1 MRRAR
6 ARPAY
11 NVAVTSY
18 RELNPARI
26 VETAETLH
34 KRVDERFPGSSLG
47 RIAAE
52 LCGVARSAAEVS
64 LWLSRPI
71 AWVRVSV
78 AAAVAVLAF
87 LVLVALRAVNL
98 DMTGIGFSETAQGVE
113 AAVNNLVFVAIA
125 IYFLIGIEARIK
137 RARAIKELHV
147 LRSMA
152 HVVDMHQLT
161 KDPERLTGAQ
171 AGTDTASSPKRD
183 MTPFQLT
190 RYLDYSSELLA
201 ILSKIAAIYVQRF
214 NDAEVLRAAG
224 DIEDLTVGLSRNI
237 WQKIMIL
244 DRVADE
250 PLPRA

>member
-1 MRRAR
+1 M
-6 ARPAY
+6 PG
-11 NVAVTSY
+11 Y
-18 RELNPARI
+18 RELDPARI
-26 VETAETLH
+26 VETAVTLH
-34 KRVDERFPGSSLG
+34 KRVAERFPASSLS
-47 RIAAE
+47 RVAAE
-52 LCGVARSAAEVS
+52 LSSVARSADEVS

-71 AWVRVSV
+71 LWVRISV
-78 AAAVAVLAF
+78 GVAVAILAF
-87 LVLVALRAVNL
+87 LVFVALRVVRL
-98 DMTGIGFSETAQGVE
+98 DLTGAGFSETAQGVE

-125 IYFLIGIEARIK
+125 IYFLVGIEARIK

-161 KDPERLTGAQ
+161 KDPERLTGAN
-171 AGTDTASSPKRD
+171 AGGDTASSPKRD

-244 DRVADE
+244 DRTGGEAG
-250 PLPRA
+250 

>member
-1 MRRAR
+1 VLD
-6 ARPAY
+6 P
-11 NVAVTSY
+11 T
-18 RELNPARI
+18 RI

-34 KRVDERFPGSSLG
+34 KRVGERFPGSGLS
-47 RIAAE
+47 RVAAE
-52 LCGVARSAAEVS
+52 LSGVARSADEVS

-71 AWVRVSV
+71 LWVRISV
-78 AAAVAVLAF
+78 GVAVGVLAF
-87 LVLVALRAVNL
+87 LVFAALRFVRL
-98 DMTGIGFSETAQGVE
+98 DVPGVGFYETAQGVE
-113 AAVNNLVFVAIA
+113 AAVNNLVFIAIA
-125 IYFLIGIEARIK
+125 IYFLVGIEARIK

-161 KDPERLTGAQ
+161 KDPERLTG
-171 AGTDTASSPKRD
+171 GHGGGDTASSPKRD

-190 RYLDYSSELLA
+190 RYLDYSTELLA

-244 DRVADE
+244 DRTFDE
-250 PLPRA
+250 PS

>member
-1 MRRAR
+1 M
-6 ARPAY
+6 PGH
-11 NVAVTSY
+11 VY

-26 VETAETLH
+26 VETAKTLH
-34 KRVDERFPGSSLG
+34 KRIDERFPASSLG
-47 RIAAE
+47 RLAVELRDVAE
-52 LCGVARSAAEVS
+52 SADQVS

-71 AWVRVSV
+71 LWVRISV
-78 AAAVAVLAF
+78 GVAVVILAF
-87 LVLVALRAVNL
+87 LVLVALREVSL
-98 DMTGIGFSETAQGVE
+98 DMTGIGFSEAAQGVE

-125 IYFLIGIEARIK
+125 IYFLVGIEARIK
-137 RARAIKELHV
+137 RSRAMKELHV

-161 KDPERLTGAQ
+161 KDPERLTGTH
-171 AGTDTASSPKRD
+171 AGADTASSPKRD

-214 NDAEVLRAAG
+214 NDPEVLRAAG

-244 DRVADE
+244 DRVEGERPA
-250 PLPRA
+250 ASG

>member
-1 MRRAR
+1 MA
-6 ARPAY
+6 APAF
-11 NVAVTSY
+11 
-18 RELNPARI
+18 RELDPERI
-26 VETAETLH
+26 VETSALLQ
-34 KRVDERFPGSSLG
+34 KRIQERFGDAGLG
-47 RIAAE
+47 RIAGE
-52 LCGVARSAAEVS
+52 LTDVARAAREVS
-64 LWLSRPI
+64 EWLSRPI
-71 AWVRVSV
+71 WWLRVAVGV
-78 AAAVAVLAF
+78 AVVVLAF
-87 LVLVALRAVNL
+87 LVVVALRVVNM

-137 RARAIKELHV
+137 RARALKELHV

-161 KDPERLTGAQ
+161 KDPERLASGEP
-171 AGTDTASSPKRD
+171 GGSDTPSSPKRD

-214 NDAEVLRAAG
+214 NDSETTRAAS

-244 DRVADE
+244 DRVAD
-250 PLPRA
+250 P

>member
-1 MRRAR
+1 VTRA
-6 ARPAY
+6 
-11 NVAVTSY
+11 VY
-18 RELNPARI
+18 RELNPDRI
-26 VETAETLH
+26 VETSEMLQ
-34 KRVDERFPGSSLG
+34 RRIEERFPGSSLG
-47 RIAAE
+47 RLAAE
-52 LCGVARSAAEVS
+52 LRDVARAAQQVAA
-64 LWLSRPI
+64 WLGRPI
-71 AWVRVSV
+71 WWVRIGVGLSL
-78 AAAVAVLAF
+78 AILAF
-87 LVLVALRAVNL
+87 LVIVALQVVNL

-125 IYFLIGIEARIK
+125 IYFLLGVEARIK
-137 RARAIKELHV
+137 RARALKELHV

-161 KDPERLTGAQ
+161 KDPERLSGIAG

-201 ILSKIAAIYVQRF
+201 ILSKVAAIYVQRF
-214 NDAEVLRAAG
+214 NDAETLRAAG

-244 DRVADE
+244 DRIAE
-250 PLPRA
+250 APRSSQL

>member
-1 MRRAR
+1 MAG
-6 ARPAY
+6 P
-11 NVAVTSY
+11 VF
-18 RELNPARI
+18 RELNPQRI
-26 VETAETLH
+26 VETSELLQ
-34 KRVDERFPGSSLG
+34 KRIDERFPGSGLS
-47 RIAAE
+47 RIARE
-52 LCGVARSAAEVS
+52 LTDVAKSAQQVS
-64 LWLSRPI
+64 TWLSRPI
-71 AWVRVSV
+71 AWVRGAV
-78 AAAVAVLAF
+78 ALAVAVLAF
-87 LVLVALRAVNL
+87 LVVVALRVVNM

-137 RARAIKELHV
+137 RARALKELHV

-161 KDPERLTGAQ
+161 KDPERL
-171 AGTDTASSPKRD
+171 AGGESGSVDTASSPKRD

-201 ILSKIAAIYVQRF
+201 ILSKVSAIYVQRF
-214 NDAEVLRAAG
+214 NDPETTRAAG

-244 DRVADE
+244 DRVSGD
-250 PLPRA
+250 

>member
-1 MRRAR
+1 MRGH
-6 ARPAY
+6 
-11 NVAVTSY
+11 VY

-34 KRVDERFPGSSLG
+34 KRVEERFPGSSLG
-47 RIAAE
+47 RVAAE
-52 LCGVARSAAEVS
+52 LCDVAKAATEVS
-64 LWLSRPI
+64 SWLSRPI
-71 AWVRVSV
+71 LWVRISV
-78 AAAVAVLAF
+78 GVALLTLAF
-87 LVLVALRAVNL
+87 LVLFALRGVSL

-125 IYFLIGIEARIK
+125 IYFLVGIEARIK

-171 AGTDTASSPKRD
+171 SGADTASSPKRD

-201 ILSKIAAIYVQRF
+201 ILSKIAAIYVQGF

-224 DIEDLTVGLSRNI
+224 DIEDLTVGLSRNV

-244 DRVADE
+244 DRAFDE
-250 PLPRA
+250 PSARGG